1 MVGKGADTVISLVHH
16 YFENHNIGEKHLIIH
31 ADNCAGQNK
40 NNAMIKY
47 LTWRVMTGLHTT
59 ITYSFMV
66 AGHTKF
72 SPDGFFG
79 LFKLKLR
86 NSEVDDLE
94 DLAQVVRD
102 STLYNY
108 NIPQLIVENGK
119 RKVKFFN
126 WTLFLNN
133 YFDIVPQILKQH
145 HFYFSNNN
153 IGYVFIKT
161 AINEPEQKINLVK
174 NNQNLPPMYS
184 FPTQKFSLGLS
195 ATRQWYLYEEIRAHI
210 QNPLKKDNF
219 CSLPLVSKSKN
230 TIK

>member
-1 MVGKGADTVISLVHH
+1 
-16 YFENHNIGEKHLIIH
+16 
-31 ADNCAGQNK
+31 
-40 NNAMIKY
+40 
-47 LTWRVMTGLHTT
+47 MTGLYTT
-59 ITYSFMV
+59 IIYSFMV

-72 SPDGFFG
+72 SSDGFFG
-79 LFKLKLR
+79 LFKLKLH

-174 NNQNLPPMYS
+174 NNQNLLPMYS
-184 FPTQKFSLGLS
+184 FLTQKFSLGLS
-195 ATRQWYLYEEIRAHI
+195 AIRQ
-210 QNPLKKDNF
+210 
-219 CSLPLVSKSKN
+219 
-230 TIK
+230 